1 MLKLMMVLL
10 AVVCSKGKLTIDLL
24 QKNKYGNETILS
36 TTCNKDT
43 QIDFMFSANSKMVCT
58 GTSFTTSGLQASTM
72 KFMDINGNDLQLTL
86 TEALIATASDLVV
99 SGLVVN
105 PPYSIVF
112 IFTTSGASHT
122 VIAVIPVVFNSSP
135 NGAVIDVNYLSNGKF
150 ANFLV
155 SASKQTLDLT
165 AFSYLN

>member
-10 AVVCSKGKLTIDLL
+10 AVVCSKGQLTIDLL

-58 GTSFTTSGLQASTM
+58 GTSCTTSGLQASTM

-86 TEALIATASDLVV
+86 TEALIATDSDLDFL
-99 SGLVVN
+99 GLVVN
-105 PPYSIVF
+105 QSIVF

>member
-10 AVVCSKGKLTIDLL
+10 AVVCSKGQLTIDLL

-43 QIDFMFSANSKMVCT
+43 QIDFMFSANSKVVCT
-58 GTSFTTSGLQASTM
+58 GSSCTTSGLQASTM

-105 PPYSIVF
+105 QSIVF

-135 NGAVIDVNYLSNGKF
+135 NGAVIDANYLSNGKF

>member
-1 MLKLMMVLL
+1 M
-10 AVVCSKGKLTIDLL
+10 IDLL
-24 QKNKYGNETILS
+24 QKNKYGNEAILS

-43 QIDFMFSANSKMVCT
+43 QIDFMFSSNSKLVC
-58 GTSFTTSGLQASTM
+58 SPNCTTSGLQASTM

-86 TEALIATASDLVV
+86 TEALIAKDSDLDFL
-99 SGLVVN
+99 GLVVN
-105 PPYSIVF
+105 QSIVF

-155 SASKQTLDLT
+155 ST
-165 AFSYLN
+165 

>member
-58 GTSFTTSGLQASTM
+58 PNCTTSGLQASTM

-99 SGLVVN
+99 LGLVVN

-122 VIAVIPVVFNSSP
+122 VIAVIPVVSNSSS

>member
-10 AVVCSKGKLTIDLL
+10 AVVCSKGQLTIYLL

-43 QIDFMFSANSKMVCT
+43 QIDFMFSANSKLVCT
-58 GTSFTTSGLQASTM
+58 GLSCTTSGLQASTM

-105 PPYSIVF
+105 QSIVF

-122 VIAVIPVVFNSSP
+122 VIAVIPVVSNSSP